1 MAASAGTLLS
11 DLDGKSTAPEDA
23 QFVQRI
29 LAEMNQPSGG
39 SGGNQ
44 IVYPGGQQNM
54 PPTGFMPGPTQII
67 NSPNPNTMAPVA
79 MDPTTATAHLIGKD
93 APTPGDFA
101 RMMYSGGGGGGGG
114 MGPNG
119 PIPAGI
125 MMANG
130 GGGGGAPYMST
141 NQMQYPSP
149 PMLNPLPQQ
158 QGWLS
163 GLFKDF
169 GSQLRLP
176 LLVAIVIFIM
186 SLPAINVL
194 IAHYI
199 PYLVMA
205 SGQMSTLG
213 QVSKALAGGLLF
225 WIVYKVIIPLGA
237 GAM

>member
-11 DLDGKSTAPEDA
+11 DLDSKSTTPEDA

-29 LAEMNQPSGG
+29 LAEMNQPVGG

-44 IVYPGGQQNM
+44 IAYPGGGQQM
-54 PPTGFMPGPTQII
+54 APMAPMATSGFMPGPNQVI
-67 NSPNPNTMAPVA
+67 NSPNPNTMAPMA
-79 MDPTTATAHLIGKD
+79 MDPTAATAHLIGKD

-101 RMMYSGGGGGGGG
+101 RIMYSGSGGTSDRAGAA
-114 MGPNG
+114 GP
-119 PIPAGI
+119 
-125 MMANG
+125 
-130 GGGGGAPYMST
+130 
-141 NQMQYPSP
+141 QMQYPNAP
-149 PMLNPLPQQ
+149 QLNPIPQQ
-158 QGWLS
+158 QGWLT

-169 GSQLRLP
+169 GGQLRLP

-194 IAHYI
+194 IAHYV

-213 QVSKALAGGLLF
+213 QVTKALAGGLLF

-237 GAM
+237 GAI

>member
-11 DLDGKSTAPEDA
+11 DLDSKSTAPEDA

-29 LAEMNQPSGG
+29 LAEMNQPVGG

-44 IVYPGGQQNM
+44 IAYPGGGQQM
-54 PPTGFMPGPTQII
+54 APMAPIAPMATSGFMPGPNQVI
-67 NSPNPNTMAPVA
+67 NSPNPNTMAPMA
-79 MDPTTATAHLIGKD
+79 MDPTAATAHLIGKD

-101 RMMYSGGGGGGGG
+101 RMMYSGG
-114 MGPNG
+114 
-119 PIPAGI
+119 AG
-125 MMANG
+125 AG
-130 GGGGGAPYMST
+130 GGGGGAGAAGPHYMP
-141 NQMQYPSP
+141 NQMQYPTAP
-149 PMLNPLPQQ
+149 QLNPIPQQ
-158 QGWLS
+158 QGWLT

-169 GSQLRLP
+169 GGQLRLP

-194 IAHYI
+194 IAHYV

-213 QVSKALAGGLLF
+213 QVTKALAGGLLF

-237 GAM
+237 GAI